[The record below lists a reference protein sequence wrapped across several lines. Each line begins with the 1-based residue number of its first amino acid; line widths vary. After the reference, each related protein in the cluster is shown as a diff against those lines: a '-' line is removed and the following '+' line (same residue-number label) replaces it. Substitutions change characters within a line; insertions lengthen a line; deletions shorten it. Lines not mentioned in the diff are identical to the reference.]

1 MNHKLAA
8 PGLFGKLASHGDFVQ
23 RRLPPDFVA
32 AWDTWLQQGIRE
44 GRLRLGAAWPERYLH
59 APLWRFVLAP
69 GVCGKAALAGVLLP
83 SLDRVGRHFPLTL
96 AAPHDHAASCLLDLA
111 MTGMDWFDR
120 LADLAVCAMWGD
132 LALDELEGELARLG
146 GPPRQTSGAASA
158 FPEARAC
165 RAVFWTEG
173 EPGVEPLLML
183 HHALPDAPTL
193 GAMLAQSCD

>member
-1 MNHKLAA
+1 MSFATAA

-69 GVCGKAALAGVLLP
+69 GVCGQSGMAGVLLP

-111 MTGMDWFDR
+111 TTGMDWFDR

-132 LALDELEGELARLG
+132 LALEELEPALVRLG
-146 GPPRQTSGAASA
+146 GPPRQASGIASA

-165 RAVFWTEG
+165 RSVFWTEG

-183 HHALPDAPTL
+183 HHGLPDAATL
-193 GAMLAQSCD
+193 GAMLAQACD

>member
-1 MNHKLAA
+1 MSNGAAA
-8 PGLFGKLASHGDFVQ
+8 PGLFGKLASHGDFVK

-32 AWDTWLQQGIRE
+32 AWDTWLQQGMHA
-44 GRLRLGAAWPERYLH
+44 GRARHGAAWPGRYLH

-69 GVCGKAALAGVLLP
+69 GVCGQAAMAGVLVP

-96 AAPHDHAASCLLDLA
+96 AAPHDHVASCLLDLA
-111 MTGMDWFDR
+111 TTGMDWFDR

-132 LALDELEGELARLG
+132 LALEDLEPALVRLG
-146 GPPRQTSGAASA
+146 EPPRQTPGAKSA

-183 HHALPDAPTL
+183 QHALPDASAL
-193 GAMLAQSCD
+193 GAMLAPACD

>member
-1 MNHKLAA
+1 MSICVAT

-32 AWDTWLQQGIRE
+32 AWDTWLQQGIYAGHARH
-44 GRLRLGAAWPERYLH
+44 GAHWPDRYLH

-69 GVCGKAALAGVLLP
+69 GVCGQAAMAGVLLP

-96 AAPHDHAASCLLDLA
+96 AAPHDHSTSCLLDLA
-111 MTGMDWFDR
+111 ANGMDWFDR

-132 LALDELEGELARLG
+132 LGVDELELALARLG
-146 GPPRQTSGAASA
+146 GPPCQALAAVSA
-158 FPEARAC
+158 FPEALGC

-173 EPGVEPLLML
+173 EPGTAPTLVLRA
-183 HHALPDAPTL
+183 ALPDPSTL
-193 GAMLAQSCD
+193 GEMLVQAPD

>member
-1 MNHKLAA
+1 MKSSAAA

-32 AWDTWLQQGIRE
+32 AWDAWLQQGIRD
-44 GRLRLGAAWPERYLH
+44 GRARHGAAWPERYLH

-69 GVCGKAALAGVLLP
+69 GVCGRAAMAGVLLP
-83 SLDRVGRHFPLTL
+83 SIDRVGRHFPLTL

-111 MTGMDWFDR
+111 TTGMDWFDR

-132 LALDELEGELARLG
+132 LALAELEPVLARLG
-146 GPPRQTSGAASA
+146 GPPRRRPGAASA
-158 FPEARAC
+158 FPEAREC

-173 EPGVEPLLML
+173 EPGVEPILVL
-183 HHALPDAPTL
+183 HRALPDASTL
-193 GAMLAQSCD
+193 GAMLAQACD

>member
-1 MNHKLAA
+1 VTFATAA

-44 GRLRLGAAWPERYLH
+44 GRLRLGAAWSERYLH

-69 GVCGKAALAGVLLP
+69 GVCGQSGMAGVLLP

-111 MTGMDWFDR
+111 TTGMDWFDR

-132 LALDELEGELARLG
+132 LALEELEPALVRLG
-146 GPPRQTSGAASA
+146 GPPRQASGTASA

-165 RAVFWTEG
+165 RSVFWTEG

-183 HHALPDAPTL
+183 HYDLPDAATL
-193 GAMLAQSCD
+193 GAMLAQACD

>member
-1 MNHKLAA
+1 VNGKLAA

-32 AWDTWLQQGIRE
+32 AWDTWLQQGIHA
-44 GRLRLGAAWPERYLH
+44 GRARHGAAWPERYLQG
-59 APLWRFVLAP
+59 PLWRFVLAP
-69 GVCGKAALAGVLLP
+69 AVCGQAAMVGVLLP
-83 SLDRVGRHFPLTL
+83 SVDRVGRHFPLTL

-111 MTGMDWFDR
+111 TTGMDWFDR

-132 LALDELEGELARLG
+132 LALAELEPALARLG
-146 GPPRQTSGAASA
+146 GPPRQRSGAASA

-173 EPGVEPLLML
+173 EPGMEPILML
-183 HHALPDAPTL
+183 HRALPDAAAL
-193 GAMLAQSCD
+193 GAMLAQACD

>member
-69 GVCGKAALAGVLLP
+69 GVCGKMALAGVLLP
-83 SLDRVGRHFPLTL
+83 SRDRVGRHFPLTL

-111 MTGMDWFDR
+111 TTGMDWFDR

-132 LALDELEGELARLG
+132 LAVEELEGELARLG
-146 GPPRQTSGAASA
+146 GPPRQHVPALSA
-158 FPEARAC
+158 FPEASAC

-173 EPGVEPLLML
+173 EPGVAPVLVLRA
-183 HHALPDAPTL
+183 ALPGASTL
-193 GAMLAQSCD
+193 AAMLVETD

>member
-1 MNHKLAA
+1 MRCKPAT

-69 GVCGKAALAGVLLP
+69 GVCGRAGMAGVLLP
-83 SLDRVGRHFPLTL
+83 SHDRVGRHFPLTL
-96 AAPHDHAASCLLDLA
+96 AAPHDHTAACLLDLA
-111 MTGMDWFDR
+111 TTGMDWFDR
-120 LADLAVCAMWGD
+120 LADLSVCAMWGD
-132 LALDELEGELARLG
+132 LAVEELEPALVRLG

-158 FPEARAC
+158 FPEASAC

-173 EPGVEPLLML
+173 EPGVGPLLML
-183 HHALPDAPTL
+183 HHALPDASTL
-193 GAMLAQSCD
+193 GAMLAQACD

>member
-1 MNHKLAA
+1 MAA

-23 RRLPPDFVA
+23 RRLPPYFIA

-69 GVCGKAALAGVLLP
+69 GVCGQTAMAGVLLP
-83 SLDRVGRHFPLTL
+83 SVDRVGRHFPLTL
-96 AAPHDHAASCLLDLA
+96 AAPHEHAASCLLDLA
-111 MTGMDWFDR
+111 TTGMDWFDR

-132 LALDELEGELARLG
+132 LALEELEPALVRLG

-173 EPGVEPLLML
+173 EPGVEPQLML
-183 HHALPDAPTL
+183 HHDLPDAATL
-193 GAMLAQSCD
+193 GAMLAQACD